1 LTTSYNFYIFYGN
14 KWIERELI
22 LAEFVQIGDS
32 IKDAVVTIMKYIK
45 FATGV
50 EPTQAEVAET
60 LKSYFILNEVGNQI
74 RYQLKKAAESDE
86 QDQIAVT
93 APFWTFNMMTGPAKN
108 VLARAGYF
116 HTGIR
121 DAIEAT
127 REFMKKTSGADP
139 SYEIIAR
146 SLKSTFILSEI
157 KNQIDFQRKNAR
169 KAKTVN

>member
-60 LKSYFILNEVGNQI
+60 LKSYFILNEVGNQSA
-74 RYQLKKAAESDE
+74 KKS
-86 QDQIAVT
+86 
-93 APFWTFNMMTGPAKN
+93 
-108 VLARAGYF
+108 R
-116 HTGIR
+116 
-121 DAIEAT
+121 
-127 REFMKKTSGADP
+127 
-139 SYEIIAR
+139 
-146 SLKSTFILSEI
+146 
-157 KNQIDFQRKNAR
+157 RK
-169 KAKTVN
+169 